1 MSELITGTVKK
12 LSPLVTRVTAAN
24 AGLMTGP
31 GTNTWVVG
39 HESAAVI
46 DPGPVDERHIANIL
60 SSVKSIGWILV
71 THTHPDHSPGAKIL
85 SEKTGA
91 PIIGATPP
99 DDRFQDKTFKQTID
113 LFDGYELSTNAF
125 TLKAIYTPGHVNNH
139 YCFLLQ
145 EENMVM
151 TGDHIMQGST
161 VVIIPPA
168 GDMQDYIHSLKKLAD
183 LQPQFLAPG
192 HGLLIDNAT
201 AEINKIIS
209 HRLKR
214 EALVIAALQRNPSS
228 SLSQLTSIV
237 YHDVDKRLWPMA
249 ELSLWAHLLK
259 LEKEA
264 KAHCND
270 GQWSLLEG

>member
-1 MSELITGTVKK
+1 MSQLITGTVKK
-12 LSPLVTRVTAAN
+12 LSALVTRVTASN

-39 HESAAVI
+39 DERAAVI
-46 DPGPVDERHIANIL
+46 DPGPADEQHIANIL
-60 SSVKSIGWILV
+60 SSVKSIAWILV

-85 SEKTGA
+85 SDKTGA

-99 DDRFQDKTFKQTID
+99 DDPYQDKTFKQTID
-113 LFDGYELSTNAF
+113 LFDGYELATNEF

-139 YCFLLQ
+139 YCFFLQ

-168 GDMQDYIHSLKKLAD
+168 GDMQDYIHSLKKLAN
-183 LQPQFLAPG
+183 LQPKFLAPG
-192 HGLLIDNAT
+192 HGLLIDDAT
-201 AEINKIIS
+201 TEINKLMT

-214 EALVIAALQRNPSS
+214 EALVIAALQSNPSS
-228 SLSQLTSIV
+228 TLAQLTPIV
-237 YHDVDKRLWPMA
+237 YHDVDKCLWPMA

-259 LEKEA
+259 LEKEI
-264 KAHCND
+264 KAYCGD
-270 GQWSLLEG
+270 GKWALF